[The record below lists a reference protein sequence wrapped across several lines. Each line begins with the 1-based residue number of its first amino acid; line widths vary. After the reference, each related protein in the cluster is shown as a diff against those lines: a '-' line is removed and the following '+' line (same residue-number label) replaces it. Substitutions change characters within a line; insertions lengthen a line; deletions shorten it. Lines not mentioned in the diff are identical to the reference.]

1 MNARAIRHICYTVA
15 IVCIV
20 AGTILGLAVIW
31 EIVKNPEF
39 TGKVFMTLGL
49 FFVAALLTLS
59 VSRYLGDGNDG

>member
-1 MNARAIRHICYTVA
+1 MNSKSVRHICYTVA
-15 IVCIV
+15 VLCIV
-20 AGTILGLAVIW
+20 IGTVLGLAVIW

-59 VSRYLGDGNDG
+59 VSRYLGDSNDG